1 MLIKN
6 PYTNEVKQSPKGQ
19 ETEELRKQY
28 KALQA
33 KGKPTTISAVVE
45 RMEILEKL
53 NGL

>member
-1 MLIKN
+1 MKIIN

-19 ETEELRKQY
+19 EKEELRKQY
-28 KALQA
+28 KVLQA
-33 KGKPTTISAVVE
+33 KGRPTTIVAVFE